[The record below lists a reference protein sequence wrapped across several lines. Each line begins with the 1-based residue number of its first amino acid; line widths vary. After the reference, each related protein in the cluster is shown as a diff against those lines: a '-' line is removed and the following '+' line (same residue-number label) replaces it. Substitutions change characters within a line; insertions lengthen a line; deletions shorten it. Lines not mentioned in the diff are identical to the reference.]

1 MGLWADV
8 SLRGLGSS
16 RRAPQSSDGETEAP
30 RGERSPSLPSG
41 ALNPLCPSGLGPGL
55 QRPPEGPPEA
65 AGKNQGSRELR
76 SPQ

>member
-1 MGLWADV
+1 MGLGADV
-8 SLRGLGSS
+8 SLKGLGSS
-16 RRAPQSSDGETEAP
+16 RRAPQSSDGETEAL

-55 QRPPEGPPEA
+55 QRPPEA